1 MIIGMPG
8 ETEETIIESAEYN
21 TKLRHVLGMHWLIS
35 NPGLLIATPGTPVYE
50 YCQQIGS
57 IGKTIDEEE
66 DYLNNLES
74 FDESVLNYVN
84 MTNSKVKEINYW
96 TYLYNFAGK
105 KEHVNLIFKNN
116 KSFKKRIF
124 QIYDQCL
131 KATYNDN
138 ILRYKI
144 WKKKSFKKNIF
155 INKIKFFS
163 SFFIEMFI
171 SLLVPILPK
180 KILFK
185 TIKIYAD
192 IKFYLLMKNY
202 KHNGSDKKSNLF
214 VSEDAILNDNLNL
227 RITEERIKKFERQ
240 AERSL
245 RNIVRENRKI
255 LAPAITNEEK
265 GLEILAEGQ

>member
-1 MIIGMPG
+1 
-8 ETEETIIESAEYN
+8 
-21 TKLRHVLGMHWLIS
+21 
-35 NPGLLIATPGTPVYE
+35 
-50 YCQQIGS
+50 
-57 IGKTIDEEE
+57 
-66 DYLNNLES
+66 
-74 FDESVLNYVN
+74 
-84 MTNSKVKEINYW
+84 
-96 TYLYNFAGK
+96 
-105 KEHVNLIFKNN
+105 
-116 KSFKKRIF
+116 
-124 QIYDQCL
+124 
-131 KATYNDN
+131 
-138 ILRYKI
+138 
-144 WKKKSFKKNIF
+144 
-155 INKIKFFS
+155 
-163 SFFIEMFI
+163 MFI